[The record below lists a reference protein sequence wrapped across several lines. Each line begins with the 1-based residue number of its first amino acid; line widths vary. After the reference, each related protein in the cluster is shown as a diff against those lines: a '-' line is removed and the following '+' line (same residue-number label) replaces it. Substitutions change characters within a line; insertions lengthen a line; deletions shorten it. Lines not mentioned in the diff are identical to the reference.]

1 MEKECALVRRAQSC
15 SSDII
20 VTKKAE
26 RDNEIE
32 IWEKYIFLIALLLHN
47 YRLRYYV
54 KKIVRRYIPIRAK

>member
-1 MEKECALVRRAQSC
+1 MEKECALVRRAQSY

-32 IWEKYIFLIALLLHN
+32 IWEKYIFLIVLLLHN

-54 KKIVRRYIPIRAK
+54 KKIVIRYIPIRVE